1 METTEAG
8 TCVECGCGKGD
19 STSQEISEDR
29 IIEIVKAH
37 EGERG
42 SVIAIL
48 TDVQTEYNYLPKRAL
63 EIVARETNSS
73 LVNIYGVATFY
84 GAFSLEPRGRHLLSV
99 CTGTACH
106 VRGAPNLI
114 KAFEEKLDVDAG
126 GTTEDREFTFE
137 TVRCLGA
144 CALGP
149 VAVVDGNYHGNMVEA
164 EVNDVVD
171 RYYEGKEGEDDE
183 QLVDLDLSCPSC
195 NRSLLNH
202 GYLMGGR
209 PMVMVTA
216 VSGRKHGWLR
226 LSSQY
231 GDHRIESE
239 FEIPPGSIVDF
250 FCPRCHSE
258 LKTNRECPRCE
269 APMIPLLVRSGG
281 IVQICSRH
289 GCKEHLLTLDA

>member
-1 METTEAG
+1 METIEAG
-8 TCVECGCGKGD
+8 TCVECGCGKGE

-29 IIEIVKAH
+29 IIEIVRAH
-37 EGERG
+37 ERERG
-42 SVIAIL
+42 NIVAIL

-63 EIVARETNSS
+63 ELVARETKSS
-73 LVNIYGVATFY
+73 LVNIYGIATFY

-149 VAVVDGNYHGNMVEA
+149 VAVVDGHYHGNMVEA
-164 EVNDVVD
+164 EVDDIVD

-183 QLVDLDLSCPSC
+183 QFVDLEVSCPLC

-202 GYLMGGR
+202 GYLLDGR

-216 VSGRKHGWLR
+216 IAGRKHGWLR

-231 GDHRIESE
+231 GDHRVESE
-239 FEIPPGSIVDF
+239 FEIPPGAIVDF
-250 FCPRCHSE
+250 FCPRCHGE
-258 LKTNRECPRCE
+258 LRTNRYCPRCE
-269 APMIPLLVRSGG
+269 APMIPLLVKSGG
-281 IVQICSRH
+281 VVQICSRK
-289 GCKEHLLTLDA
+289 GCKEHLLTLDV

>member
-1 METTEAG
+1 MENTEAG
-8 TCVECGCGKGD
+8 TCVECGCGKD
-19 STSQEISEDR
+19 NSTSQELSEDR
-29 IIEIVKAH
+29 VIQIIRAH

-42 SVIAIL
+42 SIIAIL

-63 EIVARETNSS
+63 EIVAHETNSS
-73 LVNIYGVATFY
+73 LVNIYGIATFY
-84 GAFSLEPRGRHLLSV
+84 GAFSLEQRGRHLLSV

-106 VRGAPNLI
+106 VRGAPQLI
-114 KAFEEKLDVDAG
+114 KAFEEKLDVEAG

-149 VAVVDGNYHGNMVEA
+149 VAVVDGHYHGNIVEA
-164 EVNDVVD
+164 EVDDIVD
-171 RYYEGKEGEDDE
+171 RYYEGGEATDDE
-183 QLVDLDLSCPSC
+183 QYVDLEVSCPLC

-202 GYLMGGR
+202 GYLLDGH

-216 VSGRKHGWLR
+216 VAGRKHGWLR

-239 FEIPPGSIVDF
+239 FEIPPGAIVDF
-250 FCPRCHSE
+250 FCPRCHGE
-258 LKTNRECPRCE
+258 LRTNRHCPRCE
-269 APMIPLLVRSGG
+269 APMIPLLVKSGG
-281 IVQICSRH
+281 VVQICSRH
-289 GCKEHLLTLDA
+289 GCREHLLTLDV

>member
-8 TCVECGCGKGD
+8 TCVECGCGNGD

-29 IIEIVKAH
+29 VIEIVKAH

-42 SVIAIL
+42 STIAIL

-63 EIVARETNSS
+63 EIVARETKSS
-73 LVNIYGVATFY
+73 LVNIYGIATFY

-164 EVNDVVD
+164 EVNDIVD

-209 PMVMVTA
+209 PMVVVTA
-216 VSGRKHGWLR
+216 VCGRKHGWLR

-239 FEIPPGSIVDF
+239 FEITAGAIVDF

-258 LKTNRECPRCE
+258 LKTNRNCPRCE